1 MKWVNALGLSLQFIS
16 FWFAAPEL
24 LGEQTLK
31 RMEAGLKKLIAKI
44 PVIVVLLFCCGY
56 GLSFGILGVVKG
68 IKASKEG
75 IAAHEYYSFIAV
87 LALSTMAYMVFLF
100 KYKAINHWLETRIAQ
115 PLTQQLIHNNETRK
129 NALLIGAV
137 LFSVGFLLQLA
148 VVIGQ

>member
-1 MKWVNALGLSLQFIS
+1 MKWVNALGLTLQFIS

-56 GLSFGILGVVKG
+56 GLTFGIMGMVRG
-68 IKASKEG
+68 IKAGKEG
-75 IAAHEYYSFIAV
+75 IATHEYYSFIAV
-87 LALSTMAYMVFLF
+87 LVLSTLAYLVFIF
-100 KYKAINHWLETRIAQ
+100 NYKAINHWLETRIAQ
-115 PLTQQLIHNNETRK
+115 PLTQQLIHNNETRN
-129 NALLIGAV
+129 NALIIGAF

-148 VVIGQ
+148 VVLGQ